1 MFLGSIAQVW
11 ASFVDFKKNNYFGA
25 IVLGAYGL
33 FWIAVAMHWAI
44 SLGWFGAVGDKAD
57 PKQLAFA
64 CFGYMIFSLFIM
76 VAAFEANKVFAAI
89 LVMINVLLPSLGLS
103 ILGIYTEFFS
113 VLAAYSELAISLMG
127 LYCAGA
133 VFLNTYFG
141 RVLLPLGKP
150 FGFVQKGPAGQIRGS
165 LQAVEMPAPKK
176 AA

>member
-1 MFLGSIAQVW
+1 
-11 ASFVDFKKNNYFGA
+11 
-25 IVLGAYGL
+25 
-33 FWIAVAMHWAI
+33 MHWAI
-44 SLGWFGAVGDKAD
+44 SLGWFGAVGDKGD
-57 PKQLAFA
+57 PRQLAFA

-103 ILGIYTEFFS
+103 ILGIYPGFFS
-113 VLAAYSELAISLMG
+113 MLAAYSEFAISLLG

-150 FGFVQKGPAGQIRGS
+150 FGFIQKGPAGQLRGS
-165 LQAVEMPAPKK
+165 LQAVEVPILKK
-176 AA
+176 AAQA